1 MIQWSTF
8 QYFGSV
14 PASFDRIADY
24 KQGVLKYP
32 LDLLPYK
39 SDIEK
44 RYYVLTVS
52 GNSMYPSLFDND
64 KILIDTKLQPQNGD
78 IGVFY
83 IDGDTTVKVLK
94 EYTNSIELVPINVNY
109 ETKVIMKK
117 DLQYIDFFC
126 FGKVVQL
133 IKRKM

>member
-1 MIQWSTF
+1 
-8 QYFGSV
+8 
-14 PASFDRIADY
+14 
-24 KQGVLKYP
+24 
-32 LDLLPYK
+32 
-39 SDIEK
+39 
-44 RYYVLTVS
+44 
-52 GNSMYPSLFDND
+52 MYPSLFDND